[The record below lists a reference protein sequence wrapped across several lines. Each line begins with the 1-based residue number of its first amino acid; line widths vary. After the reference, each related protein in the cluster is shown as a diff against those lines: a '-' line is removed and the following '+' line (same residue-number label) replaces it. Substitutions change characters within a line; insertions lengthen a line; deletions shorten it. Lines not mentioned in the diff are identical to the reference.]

1 MGLVSLSALCGCS
14 FPRQDGLKMSGLKVT
29 EVFALS
35 VVIGPADFDEGT
47 FPVGITNDYEEPLIA
62 EEIFEFPAPEG

>member
-1 MGLVSLSALCGCS
+1 
-14 FPRQDGLKMSGLKVT
+14 MSGLKVT